1 MLTVIEGKENVGV
14 AVMVG
19 VNVIV
24 GVSVM
29 VEVNVASGVAVN
41 SGVFVKTGVDVE
53 VGGSGVAVGICDGS
67 PQARMANT
75 IKR

>member
-1 MLTVIEGKENVGV
+1 MKYYCWV
-14 AVMVG
+14 APSVVD
-19 VNVIV
+19 VVV

-41 SGVFVKTGVDVE
+41 SGVFVKSGVSVE

-67 PQARMANT
+67 PQARMAST
-75 IKR
+75 RKR